1 MLLYNDKEITNHGQP
16 LIASGLGISVIV
28 TGTQAAHARVEL
40 NYVV

>member
-1 MLLYNDKEITNHGQP
+1 MMAKKITSHGQA
-16 LIASGLGISVIV
+16 LIASGLGIVVFV

>member
-1 MLLYNDKEITNHGQP
+1 MTLHHGKEINNHGQP
-16 LIASGLGISVIV
+16 LIASGLGIAVVV

>member
-1 MLLYNDKEITNHGQP
+1 MTSHHDKEITNHGQP

>member
-1 MLLYNDKEITNHGQP
+1 MTRTLVAG
-16 LIASGLGISVIV
+16 GLGIAVIV